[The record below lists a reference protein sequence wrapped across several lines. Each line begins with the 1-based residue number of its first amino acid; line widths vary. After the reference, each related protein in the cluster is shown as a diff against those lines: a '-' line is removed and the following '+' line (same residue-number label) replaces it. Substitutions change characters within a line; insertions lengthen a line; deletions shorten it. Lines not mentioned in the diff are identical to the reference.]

1 MFKFFSYFFQNKSN
15 FDDKC
20 YAWNSGSSKFEKI
33 ANFKIIPSSLL
44 KGIENQKNII
54 KKNTNKFANGYISN
68 NALIWG
74 VRGNGKSTLVKSIF
88 NEISED
94 FINLKLIELKK
105 NDLKQISEIFKI
117 LENKKK
123 FRFIL
128 FIDDL
133 SFEKIDVDYK
143 NVKSMIEGNIN
154 NQPSNVIIYATS
166 NRRHIISQ
174 DMIDNER
181 SSAIHT
187 NENIEEK
194 VSLSDRFGI
203 WIGIHNLSQEDYIKI
218 IKSYCDYFKINI
230 DENNLKESLE
240 WSITRGNRTGRTAWQ
255 FIIELASNKE
265 ISINY

>member
-1 MFKFFSYFFQNKSN
+1 
-15 FDDKC
+15 
-20 YAWNSGSSKFEKI
+20 
-33 ANFKIIPSSLL
+33 
-44 KGIENQKNII
+44 
-54 KKNTNKFANGYISN
+54 
-68 NALIWG
+68 
-74 VRGNGKSTLVKSIF
+74 
-88 NEISED
+88 
-94 FINLKLIELKK
+94 
-105 NDLKQISEIFKI
+105 
-117 LENKKK
+117 
-123 FRFIL
+123 
-128 FIDDL
+128 
-133 SFEKIDVDYK
+133 
-143 NVKSMIEGNIN
+143 MIEGNIN